1 MRKRI
6 LAMVLVAIMMMFPLQ
21 VLAADKNI
29 VEIAVDNGSF
39 TTLVAALQKAELD
52 GALAGPGPFT
62 VFAPTDAAFTKLLTE
77 LNISANDLL
86 NHPQLKDVLL
96 YHVVP
101 GKVMSTNLSEGL
113 QATTLGG
120 EKVMFSLQNGA
131 TVNKSKITAVDIE
144 ATNGVIHVVDTVLVP
159 ASFKLNAQVPIPKT
173 GDGGLGPYAWGLFAA
188 LVGIAFITR
197 RIVASH

>member
-1 MRKRI
+1 MKKKM
-6 LAMVLVAIMMMFPLQ
+6 LAMVLVALLMMFPLQ
-21 VLAADKNI
+21 VLGADKNI
-29 VEIAVDNGSF
+29 VQTAVDNGSF

-52 GALAGPGPFT
+52 AALAGPGPFT

-77 LNISANDLL
+77 LNISATDLL

-96 YHVVP
+96 YHVVS

-113 QATTLGG
+113 QASTLNG
-120 EKVMFSLQNGA
+120 EKVTFSLQNGA

-144 ATNGVIHVVDTVLVP
+144 ATNGVIHVIDTVLVP

-173 GDGGLGPYAWGLFAA
+173 EDRGLLPYALVLITA
-188 LVGIAFITR
+188 LAGITIISR
-197 RIVASH
+197 RIGASD